1 MVTPFLSTK
10 FFIPQ
15 PRKNH
20 IRRRELFNLLD
31 EGVQKKLVLI
41 SAPAGYGKT
50 TLITSWLQDQ
60 ELSAAWLS
68 IETGDNDYYRFFS
81 YLLEAIHRKYP
92 KAGESLL
99 LMLQSSSPPAPEI
112 LVELFLNELASITHE
127 FILIVDD
134 YHLITNPTIHA
145 DFYQLI
151 ENSPANLRFIICSR
165 TELPFS
171 VSKLRASGELLELT
185 HKELSLTLDESVYYI
200 NQVMRVGLQPT
211 DIAALKDRTEGWLA
225 GMQLAALS
233 LRGLSDPVGFIY
245 SLKGNDR
252 FIGDYLVD
260 EVLVH
265 IPADLQDFLLRTSI
279 LRRMEPSLCNYVLQ
293 IENSQAQLESI
304 DKQRLFIIP
313 LDDIRQWY
321 RYHHLFG
328 EMLYARLM
336 RKSPEIVE
344 ELYQRASSWHANHG
358 LKEVAIDYALDGNDH
373 VRAAELITEVSL
385 PIFSCGGWNQLINWC
400 DRIPKTEFLRLP
412 NLWLTY
418 FGALIN
424 AGLIPTAAKKMEE
437 IKAKGLTS
445 QQLLNEDLRRLE
457 GELAAVQG
465 VIILHSMADPAQTR
479 EKLEEAREFLT
490 GDEISSW
497 TFTTLNYG
505 VSCLQLGEVEDARV
519 LFERSIAW
527 GKRDEFLLSVIMGSS
542 YLAETMVMTGKLQKA
557 EELFQETDRYVHT
570 LGLQQGA
577 VFSKTNLGL
586 GSLYYEW
593 NRLDDAMRYLSE
605 GVRLA
610 EQGGY
615 LDQLLPGYAALA
627 RIQSKQGDLAGIQRT
642 IQRARKMAGIYGDPA
657 AAVSYIAAIEA
668 DLAQQLGTP
677 FVIDAWLE
685 SRKNNMPETPD
696 LFQQYEV
703 STLARALSSKGD
715 YESMNTVIRPLWE
728 LALRQGRVKDSIYF
742 EVLLARSLFMKG
754 EPMQA
759 LAILQGALVKGEPG
773 NFVRTFLDEGGVVVS
788 MIKQILATAGERKP
802 GGEECSTEYLYFLLE
817 EAARNTLKV
826 STSRPLP
833 GMTAGLVPLT
843 DHELHILHLLEAGYS
858 NKQIAQ
864 KLNIS
869 LNTVKFHLKNIYGK
883 LGVVNRTQAARI
895 IRYPNEVR

>member
-20 IRRRELFNLLD
+20 IRRQELFNLLN
-31 EGVQKKLVLI
+31 EGVQNKLVLI

-50 TLITSWLQDQ
+50 TLITSWLIDQDV
-60 ELSAAWLS
+60 SASWLS
-68 IETGDNDYYRFFS
+68 IEAGDNDYYRFFN
-81 YLLEAIHRKYP
+81 YLLEAIHRQDHKI
-92 KAGESLL
+92 GESLL
-99 LMLQSSSPPAPEI
+99 LMLQSSSPPAPET
-112 LVELFLNELASITHE
+112 LVGLFQNELGSIAHDL
-127 FILIVDD
+127 ILIVDD
-134 YHLITNPTIHA
+134 YHLITNLSIHA
-145 DFYQLI
+145 DFYKLI
-151 ENSPANLRFIICSR
+151 ENSPANVHFIICSR

-185 HKELSLTLDESVYYI
+185 LKELSLTLDESVFYV
-200 NQVMRVGLQPT
+200 NHVMGVGLPPT
-211 DIAALKDRTEGWLA
+211 DIAALNDRTEGWLA

-233 LRGLSDPVGFIY
+233 LRGLADPVGFIY

-265 IPADLQDFLLRTSI
+265 IPADMQDFLLRTSV
-279 LRRMEPSLCNYVLQ
+279 LRRLEPSLCNYVLQ
-293 IENSQAQLESI
+293 IENSQEQLDSI

-336 RKSPEIVE
+336 RKSPEIVAG
-344 ELYQRASSWHANHG
+344 LYQRASSWHADHG
-358 LKEVAIDYALDGNDH
+358 FKEVAVDYSLDGNDY

-385 PIFSCGGWNQLINWC
+385 PIISGGGWNQLLNWC

-412 NLWLTY
+412 TLWLTY

-424 AGLIPTAAKKMEE
+424 AGLIPTAAKKINE
-437 IKAKGLTS
+437 IKAKGLAS
-445 QQLLNEDLRRLE
+445 QAVLNQDLRRLE
-457 GELAAVQG
+457 GELAAVEG
-465 VIILHSMADPAQTR
+465 VIILHSKADPLQTK
-479 EKLEEAREFLT
+479 EKLIEARELLT
-490 GDEISSW
+490 GDEISSR
-497 TFTTLNYG
+497 TFATLNYG
-505 VSCLQLGEVEDARV
+505 VSCFLLGEIEDARE
-519 LFERSIAW
+519 LFNQSIAW
-527 GKRDEFLLSVIMGSS
+527 GKRDEFLLSVVMGSS
-542 YLAETMVMTGKLQKA
+542 YLAETMAMTGKLQKA

-586 GSLYYEW
+586 GNLYYEW
-593 NRLDDAMRYLSE
+593 NKLDEALRYITE
-605 GVRLA
+605 GIRLA

-627 RIQSKQGDLAGIQRT
+627 RIQSKQGDLAGIQNT
-642 IQRARKMAGIYGDPA
+642 IQRAKKNAGIYGDPS
-657 AAVSYIAAIEA
+657 AAVSHIAAMEA
-668 DLAQQLGTP
+668 EIAQQLGTP
-677 FVIDAWLE
+677 FVIDNWLE
-685 SRKNNMPETPD
+685 SRKTNLPVTPD
-696 LFQQYEV
+696 LFQQYELT
-703 STLARALSSKGD
+703 TLARVLGARGD
-715 YESMNTVIRPLWE
+715 YDSMNTMIRPMWE

-742 EVLLARSLFMKG
+742 EVLLAKCLFMKG

-759 LAILQGALVKGEPG
+759 LAILQGALAKGEPG

-788 MIKQILATAGERKP
+788 MIKQILATAGEQKP
-802 GGEECSTEYLYFLLE
+802 GGEECSTGYLYFLLE
-817 EAARNTLKV
+817 EAAKDILKV
-826 STSRPLP
+826 STSQPMP
-833 GMTAGLVPLT
+833 GISAGLASLT

-858 NKQIAQ
+858 NKLLAQ
-864 KLNIS
+864 NLNIS

-895 IRYPNEVR
+895 MRYSKEVQ